1 MSDTKPSLRFPHPTL
16 TPIDGEPTYATI
28 KLLQKEV
35 TTNAKAVT
43 TLRGGGRKGHL
54 AVCLSPEAYSA
65 LEGTEPWTDPDPP
78 GALPDTTNA
87 TQAQITRI
95 DRVYNANVQEW
106 NTFNAVHEALKAQ
119 ILTAVEAEWFDEL
132 DDEVDGFSEVP
143 VRRLLEYLKE
153 TYGEIT
159 SDDIVNNREA
169 MAQPWD
175 LDAPIR
181 LLWSRLD
188 KQLLFARNAKAPIT
202 DREAIQATIRA
213 LEQTGGYEHA
223 IQTWKD
229 KGPNHS
235 MKEFR
240 KHLNYQDKLRRQSM
254 TSKTAGYHSAN
265 HADGRATA
273 DAATLDTAS
282 TMSTLTAK
290 LAAALIAQAKT
301 APPNAAARNARLKRY
316 CVEADT
322 IKLFYCWTHGLG
334 RNPKHTSATCRAKA
348 TGHRDD
354 ATILERLGGSNVISF
369 PPK

>member
-1 MSDTKPSLRFPHPTL
+1 
-16 TPIDGEPTYATI
+16 
-28 KLLQKEV
+28 
-35 TTNAKAVT
+35 
-43 TLRGGGRKGHL
+43 
-54 AVCLSPEAYSA
+54 
-65 LEGTEPWTDPDPP
+65 
-78 GALPDTTNA
+78 
-87 TQAQITRI
+87 
-95 DRVYNANVQEW
+95 
-106 NTFNAVHEALKAQ
+106 
-119 ILTAVEAEWFDEL
+119 
-132 DDEVDGFSEVP
+132 
-143 VRRLLEYLKE
+143 
-153 TYGEIT
+153 
-159 SDDIVNNREA
+159 

-175 LDAPIR
+175 PDAPIR

-202 DREAIQATIRA
+202 DREAIQVTIRA

-254 TSKTAGYHSAN
+254 TSKTAGY
-265 HADGRATA
+265 
-273 DAATLDTAS
+273 
-282 TMSTLTAK
+282 
-290 LAAALIAQAKT
+290 AAAS
-301 APPNAAARNARLKRY
+301 NALLKRY